1 MEQALILGKLAYS
14 FPRDIIGT
22 LMKISGVCDAN
33 LIYGPY
39 DFYVVANTKTKE
51 ALSDLVMKI
60 RSTKGVTDTVTS
72 YVVSMSDI
80 RPEPKGPL
88 AE

>member
-1 MEQALILGKLAYS
+1 MEQALILGKLGYS
-14 FPRDIIGT
+14 FPRDIVST
-22 LMKISGVCDAN
+22 LMKIPGVCDAN

-39 DFYVVANTKTKE
+39 DFYAVANTKTKE

-60 RSTKGVTDTVTS
+60 RSTKGVTDTVTC
-72 YVVSMSDI
+72 YVVSMADI